1 MFIVDPGDM
10 IFVPMFVWRTYPVEQ
25 KLDTDIELMEIR
37 LTKAETVVQEK
48 LHGCNGNKNYIYGS
62 KRVFLAAILRTN
74 NCFTSISTVM

>member
-25 KLDTDIELMEIR
+25 KLDNDIEFMEIR

-48 LHGCNGNKNYIYGS
+48 LHLCNGNKNYIYGS
-62 KRVFLAAILRTN
+62 KRVYFGSN
-74 NCFTSISTVM
+74 VK

>member
-25 KLDTDIELMEIR
+25 KLDNDIELMEIR

-48 LHGCNGNKNYIYGS
+48 LHRCNGKRNYIYGG
-62 KRVFLAAILRTN
+62 KRVYFWQQCKIIDTHLI
-74 NCFTSISTVM
+74 IYIYI